1 MKPKPSRTDLTTGD
15 KIGAGCVSLPVL
27 GCCGP
32 SLFMAFAVLIL
43 LPVFL
48 VTDDPPG
55 WFVGIAAVLALVLT
69 VAIVYAISLGMAKRR
84 KEDEVIRDAR
94 LKRAKDELDD

>member
-1 MKPKPSRTDLTTGD
+1 MPKSSRTDLTTGD

-32 SLFMAFAVLIL
+32 FLFVVLAL
-43 LPVFL
+43 LVFLPVTL

-55 WFVGIAAVLALVLT
+55 WVVGIAVVLALILT
-69 VAIVYAISLGMAKRR
+69 VAIVYAMSLGMAQRK
-84 KEDEVIRDAR
+84 KEDELIRDAK